1 MYALREQTRE
11 RRAEQL
17 LSGSPRRSPTLAR
30 LEAAGALPCL
40 SLHLTPLPAERERPF
55 AASLPPPQARSGA
68 GEAERGKRP
77 ASRPSCDTDPH
88 LGGRQT

>member
-55 AASLPPPQARSGA
+55 AASPPRPG
-68 GEAERGKRP
+68 AERGKPP
-77 ASRPSCDTDPH
+77 ASRPSCDTDPR